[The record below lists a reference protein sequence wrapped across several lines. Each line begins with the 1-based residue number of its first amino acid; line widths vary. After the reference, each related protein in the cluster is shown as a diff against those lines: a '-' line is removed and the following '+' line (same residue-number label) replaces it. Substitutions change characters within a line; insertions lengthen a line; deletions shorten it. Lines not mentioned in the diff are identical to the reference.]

1 MKAGVIIQA
10 RTGST
15 RLPNKILLDFV
26 NGERIIDIL
35 LQNLKKALPDIP
47 VIVATTTSPN
57 DKIFEE
63 ISQRNEVLC
72 FRGDEQD
79 VLDRFIKAAEYYDID
94 TIIRVCSDNPLL
106 QAESIHTLINTYKN
120 EPSDYVSFSFPD
132 KLPVIKSHLGLYP
145 ELTSLTTLRK
155 VQEMTKEKI
164 YREHVT
170 NYIYAHPERFKVTLL
185 DLPSFLQNRKDIR
198 FTVDTSLDF
207 ETMQKLYTL
216 YHGELNGSLKNLV
229 EWIDVHPDVYEI
241 MSKNIK
247 ENSK

>member
-57 DKIFEE
+57 DIIFEE
-63 ISQRNEVLC
+63 IAQRNGVLC

-79 VLDRFIKAAEYYDID
+79 VLNRFIKAAEHFDID

-106 QAESIHTLINTYKN
+106 QAESIQKLIEAYKN
-120 EPSDYVSFSFPD
+120 NPCDYVSFSFPD
-132 KLPVIKSHLGLYP
+132 NLPVIKSHLGLYP
-145 ELTSLTTLRK
+145 ELTTLQTLKK
-155 VQEMTKEKI
+155 VQVMTSEKI

-170 NYIYAHPERFKVTLL
+170 NYIYAHPEAFKINLL
-185 DLPSFLQNRKDIR
+185 ELPAFLQERKDIR
-198 FTVDTSLDF
+198 FTVDTQLDF
-207 ETMQKLYTL
+207 ETMQKLYSL
-216 YHGELNGSLKNLV
+216 YHGELNGSLENLV
-229 EWIDVHPDVYEI
+229 NWIDVHPDIYEI

>member
-57 DKIFEE
+57 DIIFEE
-63 ISQRNEVLC
+63 IAQRNGVLC

-79 VLDRFIKAAEYYDID
+79 VLNRFIKAAEHFDID

-106 QAESIHTLINTYKN
+106 QAESIQILIEAYKN
-120 EPSDYVSFSFPD
+120 NPCDYVSFSFPD
-132 KLPVIKSHLGLYP
+132 NLPVIKSHLGLYP
-145 ELTSLTTLRK
+145 ELTTLQTLKK
-155 VQEMTKEKI
+155 VQVMTSEKI

-170 NYIYAHPERFKVTLL
+170 NYIYVHPEAFKINLL
-185 DLPSFLQNRKDIR
+185 ELPAFLQERKDIR
-198 FTVDTSLDF
+198 FTVDTQLDF
-207 ETMQKLYTL
+207 ETMQKLYSL
-216 YHGELNGSLKNLV
+216 YHGELNGSLENLV
-229 EWIDVHPDVYEI
+229 NWIDVHPDIYEI